1 MKKLI
6 LFTLI
11 ISLMT
16 SSIPALATSALPNDS
31 IALHIGSTL
40 TLTGENIT
48 PLDSNNP
55 NVVPVIHKDRTLVP
69 LRAISEHFGA
79 VVSYNSIDREAVIK
93 INGKTY
99 IFPINKNFY
108 RIEETGKSTKTM
120 TFDTEALIIEDRTMV
135 PLRVIS
141 EEILGKTVGYNEKV
155 ITVGTSTITLDSNLT
170 NEIKTRIG
178 QAVKISSLTE
188 LNKIVTNMT
197 NNNYYGNEK
206 EVMEAAPAP
215 TPAPSMPTATD
226 GVARD
231 ESAKAEDYSATN
243 EQVAGVN
250 EADIVKT
257 DGKFIYVALGKSI
270 KIYQANNGKPV
281 LVDEIAMSVDPKTG
295 QYVQLTEMYI
305 DQGRLVV
312 LGARNSFNNWIRP
325 MPELTTSMDK
335 AIMPYMSGKS
345 YTYVGVYS
353 ISENGKSSLIKEVEV
368 EGNML
373 SNRKKDGTVYLIV
386 NKYLN
391 YYGIDPVDI
400 VPMYRDT
407 AKSDEYK
414 KVPIDSIMYYP
425 ERLSPNYLIVAAI
438 DINDA
443 KTPATIE
450 TLLGSG
456 SMVYM
461 SNNALYVAGQDY
473 NTIWG
478 TITNISKFTIDGT
491 KIGFAGGGMV
501 DGSILN
507 QFSMDEHNGNFRVA
521 TTNWQQESKNALYVL
536 DKNLNQIGSVEN
548 LAPGERIFSVR
559 FMGDKGYI
567 VTFRQIDPLFVID
580 LTNPTSPKVTG
591 ELKVPGFSNYLHPL
605 SEDVLLGI
613 GQSVDEMTG
622 RQEGIKLSIFDV
634 SDQGKPKELSSITL
648 GSSGSYAEVLNN
660 HKALMLNLE
669 DDMIAF
675 DATLSNVIGDYQK
688 EYFNG
693 AVVMEVKET
702 GNMKVLKQIPSEG
715 YGSYVKRLVYIGDI
729 LYYIQDDQIKAY
741 NINTFTNIN

>member
-1 MKKLI
+1 MKRQII
-6 LFTLI
+6 LTLI

-16 SSIPALATSALPNDS
+16 AGISGFAQEASPNDYV
-31 IALHIGSTL
+31 ALHIGSPL
-40 TLTGENIT
+40 TLTGEDIK
-48 PLDSNNP
+48 PLDSDNP

-79 VVSYNSIDREAVIK
+79 EVSYDSIKMEAVI
-93 INGKTY
+93 NFDGKTY
-99 IFPINKNFY
+99 TFPIDKNYY
-108 RIEETGKSTKTM
+108 RIQETNKATKTM
-120 TFDTEALIIEDRTMV
+120 VFDTEALIIEGRTMV

-141 EEILGKTVGYNEKV
+141 EQVLGKSVEYNDDV
-155 ITVGTSTITLDSNLT
+155 ITVGTKIITLSDRLKDD
-170 NEIKTRIG
+170 IKIKIG
-178 QAVKISSLTE
+178 QAVKVTSLDQ
-188 LNKIVTNMT
+188 LNNIVASMV
-197 NNNYYGNEK
+197 NNNRYLYEK
-206 EVMEAAPAP
+206 GVMEDLQ
-215 TPAPSMPTATD
+215 APSMPTNNEGVSSPEATKD
-226 GVARD
+226 
-231 ESAKAEDYSATN
+231 EDYSSTN
-243 EQVAGVN
+243 EQVEGVN

-270 KIYQANNGKPV
+270 KIYKANDGKPV
-281 LVDEIAMSVDPKTG
+281 LVDEITMSVDTNTG

-312 LGARNSFNNWIRP
+312 LGARNSFENWIRP
-325 MPELTTSMDK
+325 LPEITTDMDK
-335 AIMPYMSGKS
+335 SIMPPRQGRS
-345 YTYVGVYS
+345 YSYAGIYS
-353 ISENGKSSLIKEVEV
+353 IDKNGKSNLIKEVEV
-368 EGNML
+368 EGSML
-373 SNRKKDGTVYLIV
+373 SSRKIDGTVYLVV

-391 YYGIDPVDI
+391 YYGIDPVDV

-407 AKSDEYK
+407 VRSAEYIK
-414 KVPIDSIMYYP
+414 LPIDSIMYYP
-425 ERLSPNYLIVAAI
+425 QRLSPNYLIIAAI
-438 DINDA
+438 DINDEKA
-443 KTPATIE
+443 PATIE

-456 SMVYM
+456 FLVYM

-507 QFSMDEHNGNFRVA
+507 QFSMDEYDGNLRIA
-521 TTNWQQESKNALYVL
+521 TTNWQRESKNALYVL
-536 DKNLNQIGSVEN
+536 DKNLNKIGSVEN
-548 LAPGERIFSVR
+548 LAPGERIYSVR

-580 LTNPTSPKVTG
+580 ISSPTAPKVVG

-605 SEDVLLGI
+605 SEDILLGI
-613 GQSVDEMTG
+613 GQNVDENTG

-634 SDQGKPKELSSITL
+634 SNQGKPKELNSITL

-660 HKALMLNLE
+660 HKALMLNLD

-675 DATLSNVIGDYQK
+675 DASLSSVTGDYEK
-688 EYFNG
+688 GYFYG
-693 AVVMEVKET
+693 AVVMEVKENGSMT
-702 GNMKVLKQIPSEG
+702 VLKQISSDN
-715 YGSYVKRLVYIGDI
+715 YGSYVKRLIYIGDV

-741 NINTFTNIN
+741 DMDNFKAIN

>member
-16 SSIPALATSALPNDS
+16 TSIPALATEVLPNDS
-31 IALHIGSTL
+31 IALHIGSPL
-40 TLTGENIT
+40 TLTGENIA

-79 VVSYNSIDREAVIK
+79 EVSYNTINREAVIK

-99 IFPINKNFY
+99 IFPINKNYY
-108 RIEETGKSTKTM
+108 RIEEAGKATKTM

-155 ITVGTSTITLDSNLT
+155 ITVGTSNITLDFKLI
-170 NEIKTRIG
+170 NEIKTKIG

-188 LNKIVTNMT
+188 LNKIVANMT
-197 NNNYYGNEK
+197 NNNNNGYERD
-206 EVMEAAPAP
+206 VLEAAPSP
-215 TPAPSMPTATD
+215 TPSMPTATD
-226 GVARD
+226 GASRD
-231 ESAKAEDYSATN
+231 ESAQAEDYSSTN

-281 LVDEIAMSVDPKTG
+281 LVDEITMSVDPKTG

-312 LGARNSFNNWIRP
+312 IGARNSFNNWIRP

-335 AIMPYMSGKS
+335 SLMPSIVGKS

-353 ISENGKSSLIKEVEV
+353 INENGKSSLLKELEV
-368 EGNML
+368 EGSML
-373 SNRKKDGTVYLIV
+373 SNRKKDGTVYLVV
-386 NKYLN
+386 NQYLN
-391 YYGIDPVDI
+391 YYGINPADI
-400 VPMYRDT
+400 IPMYRDT
-407 AKSDEYK
+407 TKSDEYK
-414 KVPIDSIMYYP
+414 QLPIDSIMYYP
-425 ERLSPNYLIVAAI
+425 ERPSPNYLIVAAI
-438 DINDA
+438 DINDTKA
-443 KTPATIE
+443 PATIE

-507 QFSMDEHNGNFRVA
+507 QFSMDEHNGNLRVA

-536 DKNLNQIGSVEN
+536 DKNLNKIGSVEN

-567 VTFRQIDPLFVID
+567 VTFRQVDPLFVID
-580 LTNPTSPKVTG
+580 ISNPASPKVTG
-591 ELKVPGFSNYLHPL
+591 ELKIPGFSNYLHPL
-605 SEDVLLGI
+605 SEDILLGI

-634 SDQGKPKELSSITL
+634 SEQGKPKELSSITL

-675 DATLSNVIGDYQK
+675 DATLSNVTGDYQK
-688 EYFNG
+688 AYFNG
-693 AVVMEVKET
+693 AVVMEVKEN
-702 GNMKVLKQIPSEG
+702 GDMKVLKQIPSEG
-715 YGSYVKRLVYIGDI
+715 YGSYVKRLVYIGDV

>member
-11 ISLMT
+11 ILLMT
-16 SSIPALATSALPNDS
+16 ASITALAADVLPSDS
-31 IALHIGSTL
+31 IALHIGSPL
-40 TLTGENIT
+40 ILTGENIT

-79 VVSYNSIDREAVIK
+79 EVSYNSIDREAVIK

-99 IFPINKNFY
+99 IFPINKNYY
-108 RIEETGKSTKTM
+108 RIEEAGKTTKTM

-141 EEILGKTVGYNEKV
+141 EEILGKTVGYSEKV
-155 ITVGTSTITLDSNLT
+155 ITVGTSTITLDSNLI
-170 NEIKTRIG
+170 NEIKTKIG
-178 QAVKISSLTE
+178 QAVKISSLIE
-188 LNKIVTNMT
+188 LNKIVANMT
-197 NNNYYGNEK
+197 NNNNYGYEK
-206 EVMEAAPAP
+206 EVMEV

-226 GVARD
+226 GVARE
-231 ESAKAEDYSATN
+231 ESAKAEDYSSTN

-281 LVDEIAMSVDPKTG
+281 LVDEITMSVDSKTG

-312 LGARNSFNNWIRP
+312 LGARNSFDNWIRP
-325 MPELTTSMDK
+325 MPELTTRMDK
-335 AIMPYMSGKS
+335 SIMPYMGGKS

-353 ISENGKSSLIKEVEV
+353 INEIGKSSLIKEVEL

-373 SNRKKDGTVYLIV
+373 SNRKKDGTVYLVV
-386 NKYLN
+386 NQYLN
-391 YYGIDPVDI
+391 YYGINPVDI

-407 AKSDEYK
+407 TKSDEYK
-414 KVPIDSIMYYP
+414 QLPIDSIMYYP

-438 DINDA
+438 DIKDA

-456 SMVYM
+456 SLVYM

-507 QFSMDEHNGNFRVA
+507 QFSMDEHNGNLRVA

-536 DKNLNQIGSVEN
+536 DKNLNKIGSVEN

-559 FMGDKGYI
+559 FMQDKGYI
-567 VTFRQIDPLFVID
+567 VTFRQVDPLFVID
-580 LTNPTSPKVTG
+580 ISNPASPKVTG

-605 SEDVLLGI
+605 SDDILLGI
-613 GQSVDEMTG
+613 GQNVDEKTG

-634 SDQGKPKELSSITL
+634 SEQGKPKELSSITL

-660 HKALMLNLE
+660 HKALMLNLD

-675 DATLSNVIGDYQK
+675 DATLSNVIGDYEK
-688 EYFNG
+688 AYFNG
-693 AVVMEVKET
+693 AVVMEVKEN
-702 GNMKVLKQIPSEG
+702 GEMKVLKQIHSEG
-715 YGSYVKRLVYIGDI
+715 YGSYVKRLVYIGDV